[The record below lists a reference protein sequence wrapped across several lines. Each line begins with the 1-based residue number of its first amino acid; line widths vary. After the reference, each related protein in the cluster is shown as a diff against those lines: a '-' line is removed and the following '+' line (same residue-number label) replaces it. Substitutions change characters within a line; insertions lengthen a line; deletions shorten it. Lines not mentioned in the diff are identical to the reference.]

1 MKANYI
7 KTMDF
12 VFEDV
17 VIYNDKTEKELF
29 SKLHSKTRYNVR
41 LATKKGVTIKEN
53 EVIKILNGTEM
64 EYINSS
70 YIMYFKLEDCI

>member
-12 VFEDV
+12 TFEDV
-17 VIYNDKTEKELF
+17 EILDVKTEKELLDKF
-29 SKLHSKTRYNVR
+29 
-41 LATKKGVTIKEN
+41 KEA
-53 EVIKILNGTEM
+53 EVIKILNGTET